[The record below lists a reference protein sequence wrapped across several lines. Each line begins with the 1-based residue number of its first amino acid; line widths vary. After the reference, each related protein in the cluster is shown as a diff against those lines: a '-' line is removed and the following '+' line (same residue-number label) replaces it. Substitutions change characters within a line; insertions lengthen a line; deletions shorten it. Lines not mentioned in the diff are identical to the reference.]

1 VSEFDQLCRRAEVL
15 GLAVRGGFHPA
26 PGELAAALPGVN
38 ASTIALLGFTGSL
51 QWPYFERSA
60 EATDGLPDP
69 LDRWSR
75 RMIGA
80 LAGEFGAVDI
90 YPSSPPLLPFQRF
103 SRRSEPV
110 HPSPIGLLIHPRWG
124 LWHAYRGALVFER
137 RIELPASE
145 LSPIEPSP
153 IKPSP
158 INSKASPCE
167 ACTAKPCLSA
177 CPVHAFS
184 GGSYDLG
191 ACVSHVRSAAGA
203 ACRDGGC
210 LARRACPVA
219 GEFRYVIAQ
228 ARFHT
233 EAFLRTTAQTSA
245 ESAR

>member
-1 VSEFDQLCRRAEVL
+1 VSEFDQLSRRAEAL

-26 PGELAAALPGVN
+26 PGELAAALPNVSAG
-38 ASTIALLGFTGSL
+38 TIALLGFTGSL

-80 LAGEFGAVDI
+80 LAREFSAVDI
-90 YPSSPPLLPFQRF
+90 YPSGPPLLPFQRF

-137 RIELPASE
+137 RIELPPSE
-145 LSPIEPSP
+145 FSP
-153 IKPSP
+153 
-158 INSKASPCE
+158 ASPCG

-177 CPVHAFS
+177 CPVHAFRD
-184 GGSYDLG
+184 GTYDLG
-191 ACVSHVRSAAGA
+191 ACVNHVRSAAGA
-203 ACRDGGC
+203 ACREGGC
-210 LARRACPVA
+210 LARRACPV
-219 GEFRYVIAQ
+219 GHEFRYVIPQ

-233 EAFLRTTAQTSA
+233 EAFLRTTARSPG
-245 ESAR
+245 ESTR

>member
-1 VSEFDQLCRRAEVL
+1 
-15 GLAVRGGFHPA
+15 
-26 PGELAAALPGVN
+26 
-38 ASTIALLGFTGSL
+38 
-51 QWPYFERSA
+51 
-60 EATDGLPDP
+60 
-69 LDRWSR
+69 
-75 RMIGA
+75 MIGA

-145 LSPIEPSP
+145 PSPIE
-153 IKPSP
+153 PSP

-184 GGSYDLG
+184 GGSYNLG

-203 ACRDGGC
+203 ACREGGC

-245 ESAR
+245 ESTR